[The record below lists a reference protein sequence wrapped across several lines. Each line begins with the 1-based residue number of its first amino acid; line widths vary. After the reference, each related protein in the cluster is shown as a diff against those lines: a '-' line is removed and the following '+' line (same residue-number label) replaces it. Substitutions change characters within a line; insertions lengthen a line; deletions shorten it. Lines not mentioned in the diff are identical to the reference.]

1 MGPLLGKYF
10 CDSSDSCPS
19 LCQATDPAPRSTLGC
34 ASVCSPLPKG
44 VWPTGGVANA
54 EGQPGLGQGG
64 SARVAPGAA
73 LEHSGMDMLLLV
85 PPHPSGGPA
94 HPQSQSLGLGGHHA
108 LILSSESR
116 EVGGQGAGFLSL
128 LQPTHPPSIGAG
140 KQGQG
145 PWKSKPR

>member
-1 MGPLLGKYF
+1 MRKGSPGWAVGV
-10 CDSSDSCPS
+10 
-19 LCQATDPAPRSTLGC
+19 CQSRPRSSPRTLWSGH
-34 ASVCSPLPKG
+34 AA
-44 VWPTGGVANA
+44 TGT
-54 EGQPGLGQGG
+54 
-64 SARVAPGAA
+64 
-73 LEHSGMDMLLLV
+73 
-85 PPHPSGGPA
+85 PHPSGGPA

-108 LILSSESR
+108 LILSSEAR